1 MKCFLFLVSEQWKQN
16 AHERTLSLIFFMFKA
31 SILTKC
37 LACVFYIGHCL
48 FQQSSMRDHADEV
61 QEGEI

>member
-1 MKCFLFLVSEQWKQN
+1 M
-16 AHERTLSLIFFMFKA
+16 
-31 SILTKC
+31 LTKC

-48 FQQSSMRDHADEV
+48 FQQSSMRDHAAEV